1 MEESIQ
7 PSNEIFAG
15 CSLGNRF
22 ARVILYKMF
31 DSANNVL
38 LARLPAPVEQRQ
50 FVDDLT
56 TMSVVNNDDDVTR
69 SICSVALELR
79 HELEAAKFTLNKN
92 KSMIVSNRRSLANRV
107 QRILRVNDLH
117 IHLTDATRDLGID
130 AAGGAR
136 RRRSTRSED
145 PKGKAARQ
153 QRKSTGSEKPQ
164 RSEPFHVGNLAVHR
178 VRGGAVR
185 PVANRPETVPSHSSI
200 MRRSWRTSKLP
211 SRHC

>member
-22 ARVILYKMF
+22 ARVILHKIF

-38 LARLPAPVEQRQ
+38 PAQLPARVEQRQ

-92 KSMIVSNRRSLANRV
+92 KSMIVSNRKSLANRV

-117 IHLTDATRDLGID
+117 SRWGKATTQH
-130 AAGGAR
+130 
-136 RRRSTRSED
+136 SKSED

-153 QRKSTGSEKPQ
+153 QGKSTGSEKPQ
-164 RSEPFHVGNLAVHR
+164 SCQPFHVGKLAVHR

-185 PVANRPETVPSHSSI
+185 PVANRPETVPSHSSS